1 MTRIRQPH
9 WDGVRK
15 GRIGVAAQFL
25 VIVVRGSVALQ
36 EADLIV
42 IQHLFPKSVKK
53 WPMANRHVNECPH
66 LEREHGLHPIKGG
79 RQKAKLNVAVDL

>member
-1 MTRIRQPH
+1 MSRIRQTH
-9 WDGVRK
+9 WDTVRK

-42 IQHLFPKSVKK
+42 VQHLFPKSVKM
-53 WPMANRHVNECPH
+53 WSMAVNDAH
-66 LEREHGLHPIKGG
+66 LECEHGLHPIKGG
-79 RQKAKLNVAVDL
+79 RQKAKLNVAIDL